1 MIRKKNFFPIPPP
14 FFFLKEKGINGNWKY
29 DLLFCQFNW

>member
-1 MIRKKNFFPIPPP
+1 MIRKKNFFPP